1 MLKPRALAVVAALTM
16 LSAGAVPAGANQC
29 ASGSGLGVARIVE
42 IDTSAGPLYGD
53 ITRFTKEDSFLAPKE
68 VVLTFDD
75 GPMPGLTPTILDTL
89 DRYCTKATFF
99 SIGQMA
105 VSYPAGVREILR
117 RGHTL
122 GSHTW
127 SHPLNLSRLNAEKAR
142 DQIESGFAAVSLAS
156 GGRVAPFFR
165 FPGLSDSQGLLAFLQ
180 GRGIATF
187 TVDVVSNDSFI
198 ADPSRLIQLTMDRLE
213 ARGKGIILFH
223 DIKSSTARALPVILA
238 RLKERGYRVV
248 HLRAKRNYMPPAAY
262 TEAVKAM
269 VAAKGK
275 AGARQLVSMFAAGPG
290 DGGDAPSPAAADS
303 RGNPAPV
310 TELAPGPRVRIV
322 SAGNGATA
330 SAPGGKSAVVK
341 SGVGARPHRSVRA
354 VPKVVRVAET
364 GWATSVHPR
373 HAGPVAPRRVHV
385 ERRRDVRPV
394 ARPAQPSYLAPWFW

>member
-1 MLKPRALAVVAALTM
+1 MRRIWSPALLSAAAAL
-16 LSAGAVPAGANQC
+16 LLASPGHAGQCSPGA
-29 ASGSGLGVARIVE
+29 GLGVSRVIE
-42 IDTSAGPLYGD
+42 IDTTAGPLYGD
-53 ITRFTKEDSFLAPKE
+53 ITRYTKEDSFLGAKE

-99 SIGQMA
+99 SVGQMA
-105 VSYPAGVREILR
+105 VAYPAGVREIVR

-127 SHPLNLSRLNAEKAR
+127 SHPMSLPRLKAEQAR

-165 FPGLSDSQGLLAFLQ
+165 FPGLSDSQGLLGFLQ
-180 GRGIATF
+180 ERGIATF
-187 TVDVVSNDSFI
+187 TVDVVSNDSYI

-248 HLRAKRNYMPPAAY
+248 HLRAKRSYEGPAAY
-262 TEAVKAM
+262 TEAVKSRL
-269 VAAKGK
+269 AARSKGDAK
-275 AGARQLVSMFAAGPG
+275 RLVSMFAAGAG
-290 DGGDAPSPAAADS
+290 DGAEAPSPVAADD

-310 TELAPGPRVRIV
+310 TALAPAPKVRILA
-322 SAGNGATA
+322 AGGGPKTAALEGAQR
-330 SAPGGKSAVVK
+330 
-341 SGVGARPHRSVRA
+341 RPVRP
-354 VPKVVRVAET
+354 VPKVVRVTET
-364 GWATSVHPR
+364 GWATSVRPR
-373 HAGPVAPRRVHV
+373 FADAAVARRIQT
-385 ERRRDVRPV
+385 ERRRTERPV
-394 ARPAQPSYLAPWFW
+394 ARPATPAYLAPWTW